1 MEAEVAEATD
11 KVVWEEVFQEDRCME
26 EEDMVVDI
34 KIIGT
39 ADEEVDHLQ
48 QGGVKAQVMKNT
60 KKIFWS

>member
-1 MEAEVAEATD
+1 
-11 KVVWEEVFQEDRCME
+11 
-26 EEDMVVDI
+26 MVVDI